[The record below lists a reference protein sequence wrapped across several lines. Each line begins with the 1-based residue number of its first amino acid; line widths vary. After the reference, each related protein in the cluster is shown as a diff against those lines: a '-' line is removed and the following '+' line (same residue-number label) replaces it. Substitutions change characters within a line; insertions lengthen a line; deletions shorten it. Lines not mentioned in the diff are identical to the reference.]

1 VPRFDAV
8 LFDLDGTLT
17 DPRVAITSSIA
28 YAMHEVGREA
38 PPADELL
45 WCIGPPIRQNLA
57 KLLATD
63 DAALIERAAL
73 AYLHRYEIH
82 GVDETTKYP
91 GIDTM
96 LDRIQASSAR
106 IYLATTKWSD
116 IADTVLKAF
125 ALRDYFTDVFGSRH
139 DGSLADKRELLAHII
154 QTTGINPARSVMI
167 GDREHDIIGAKSNR
181 IYAIGVTYGYGSR
194 EELTA
199 AGADLLCDS
208 PEDLPLMVFENRSV
222 R

>member
-28 YAMHEVGREA
+28 YAMREVGREA
-38 PPADELL
+38 APADELL
-45 WCIGPPIRQNLA
+45 WCIGPPIRQNLR

-167 GDREHDIIGAKSNR
+167 GDREHDIIGAKANG

>member
-1 VPRFDAV
+1 VPRFDVA

-17 DPRVAITSSIA
+17 DPRVAITSSIK
-28 YAMHEVGREA
+28 YAMRAVGREA

-45 WCIGPPIRQNLA
+45 WCIGPPIRQNLR

-63 DAALIERAAL
+63 DTALIERAAQ

-82 GVDETTKYP
+82 GVSETTKYP
-91 GIDTM
+91 GIDAM
-96 LDRIQASSAR
+96 LARICDSGAR
-106 IYLATTKWSD
+106 IYLATTKWVD
-116 IADTVLKAF
+116 IAETILKAF

-154 QTTGINPARSVMI
+154 QATGIDSARTVMI
-167 GDREHDIIGAKSNR
+167 GDREHDIIGAKTNG

-194 EELTA
+194 EELLT
-199 AGADLLCDS
+199 AGADALCAS
-208 PEDLPLMVFENRSV
+208 PEEILASN
-222 R
+222 

>member
-1 VPRFDAV
+1 MARFESV

-17 DPRVAITSSIA
+17 DPRVAITASIA
-28 YAMHEVGREA
+28 YAMREVGAEA

-82 GVDETTKYP
+82 GVRETTKYP

-96 LDRIQASSAR
+96 LARIQASGAR

-125 ALRDYFTDVFGSRH
+125 GLRDYFTDVFGSRH

-154 QTTGINPARSVMI
+154 QVTGIEPARAVMI
-167 GDREHDIIGAKSNR
+167 GDREHDIIGAKTNGIAS
-181 IYAIGVTYGYGSR
+181 IGVTYGYGSR
-194 EELTA
+194 EELA
-199 AGADLLCDS
+199 NAGADMICDS
-208 PEDLPLMVFENRSV
+208 PAEILQRIL
-222 R
+222 